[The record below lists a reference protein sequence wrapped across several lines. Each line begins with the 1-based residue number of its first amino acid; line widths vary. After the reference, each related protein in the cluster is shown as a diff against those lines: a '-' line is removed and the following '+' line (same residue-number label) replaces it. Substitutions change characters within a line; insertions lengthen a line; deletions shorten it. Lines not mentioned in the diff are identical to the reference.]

1 MTTPPRVVIT
11 GRGALSPVGNTWQE
25 TWENLKAG
33 ISGIAKIVSFDV
45 SNLETHFAGEL
56 KRFDPREHFDVKEAR
71 RLQRFI
77 QLAVVAARAA
87 VADAALKITEDISE
101 RVAVTIGSGIGGAI
115 SLPEQGQILLT
126 KGAKRV
132 SPFFIPM
139 TLVDSA
145 AGQVAID
152 LKVKGMNFAT
162 VSACAT
168 GTNSIGEAAEIIKRG
183 DADVVLCGGTEACI
197 APLAIAGFN
206 VMGALS
212 MRNDDPAGACRPF
225 DATRDGFVMSEGAAV
240 VVLEREDH
248 ALARGARI
256 LGEVSG
262 YGNSADAT
270 HLAAP
275 DAGGE
280 GIVRA
285 MRQALKRAGLTPED
299 IDYVNAHGTGTRLN
313 DPTET
318 VAVKTVFGEHAYN
331 VPISSTKSMIGHMLG
346 ASGAIEVLVGLQA
359 ILENILPPTINFST
373 PDPECDLDYVPNTAR
388 PNVTNRVLSN
398 SMGLGGHNASII
410 LSRYAY

>member
-1 MTTPPRVVIT
+1 MTLPPRVVIT

-77 QLAVVAARAA
+77 QLAVVAAREA

-152 LKVKGMNFAT
+152 LKVKGLNMAT

-183 DADVVLCGGTEACI
+183 DADVVLCGGAEACI

-240 VVLEREDH
+240 VVLESEEH
-248 ALARGARI
+248 ARARGARI

-285 MRQALKRAGLTPED
+285 MRQALKRAHLVPED

-313 DPTET
+313 DSTET
-318 VAVKTVFGEHAYN
+318 LAVKTVFGEQAYN

-359 ILENILPPTINFST
+359 ILENILPPTINFAT
-373 PDPECDLDYVPNTAR
+373 PDPECDLDYVPNHAR
-388 PNVTNRVLSN
+388 PKLTNRVLSN

-410 LSRYAY
+410 ISRYAY